1 MHHYNLHVP
10 NIINPPPSLSPFS
23 GGFNS

>member
-1 MHHYNLHVP
+1 MHRYTLHVP
-10 NIINPPPSLSPFS
+10 KIINPPPSLSLFS